1 VSPNLKNTLKTI
13 ILLIVILVP
22 LILML
27 TNLDTIQQFVRE
39 NLVEQNDG
47 TRDEDG
53 DESYKDVFN
62 MSRETESFGEYKYN
76 DFEGKHYGI
85 DYGLRKDT
93 PVTAATNGTVTR
105 TFDNEL
111 GGKVVQIREEDG
123 VYHQWY
129 MHLNEFKVEAGDK
142 VKAGEII
149 ALSGNTG
156 SQTSG
161 PHLHF
166 QRMKG
171 GVGNDYAE
179 DPREFIESL
188 PQGEESLYKK

>member
-1 VSPNLKNTLKTI
+1 
-13 ILLIVILVP
+13 
-22 LILML
+22 
-27 TNLDTIQQFVRE
+27 
-39 NLVEQNDG
+39 
-47 TRDEDG
+47 
-53 DESYKDVFN
+53 
-62 MSRETESFGEYKYN
+62 
-76 DFEGKHYGI
+76 
-85 DYGLRKDT
+85 
-93 PVTAATNGTVTR
+93 TAATNGTVTR

-156 SQTSG
+156 SQTSE

-171 GVGNDYAE
+171 GVGNDCAVSEY
-179 DPREFIESL
+179 EFADCCATFACSKNERWR
-188 PQGEESLYKK
+188 